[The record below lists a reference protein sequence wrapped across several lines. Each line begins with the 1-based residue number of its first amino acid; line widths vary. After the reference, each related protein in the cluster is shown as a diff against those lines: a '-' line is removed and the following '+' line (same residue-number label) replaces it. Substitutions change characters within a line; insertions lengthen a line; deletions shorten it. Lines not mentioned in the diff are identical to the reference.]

1 MKSSYVVTRRQQD
14 CLHSVHLAIPA
25 STYIRLLIALAV
37 LLIFTL
43 TSVSVKA
50 QCPTT
55 VLASD
60 LRAPTKIILS
70 QNGNLLVA
78 EQGNG
83 PNTGRISILDPSNG
97 ERRTLLDG
105 LPSAINNLGGEPA
118 PSGPSGLAMRGRT
131 LFIAIGVGDA
141 ALLGP
146 FPGTEL
152 PNPNPSSPILSS
164 VLEVHFSANA
174 EKTASGFTLTEADQ
188 FALKSGAELVLDNG
202 KGDRL
207 TIKLL
212 ADFPNVVPAPRP
224 DLPDNTVSS
233 NPFGVAVHSNLL
245 YVVDASLNL
254 IWTVELNTGATAVL
268 TRFASLPNPLFPFGP
283 PAIDPV
289 PDSIHLFGGQFL
301 VTLLSG
307 FPFPPGVA
315 QVRMV
320 DAHTGEDKPFI
331 TGLTSAI
338 DVLPVKTPGGGNEFL
353 TLEFSTDQLA
363 QAPGRLQ
370 LFTSPGGP
378 PVVIADCLITPTSM
392 ALDPKTG
399 SLFVTEIFTGR
410 IIEVA
415 VAGIS
420 TKSGKQLSR

>member
-1 MKSSYVVTRRQQD
+1 MRYLKICS
-14 CLHSVHLAIPA
+14 LA
-25 STYIRLLIALAV
+25 STELISVAV
-37 LLIFTL
+37 LLTFTL
-43 TSVSVKA
+43 TSVNVTA

-60 LRAPTKIILS
+60 LKAPTKIILS

-83 PNTGRISILDPSNG
+83 PNTGRISILDPSSG

-105 LPSAINNLGGEPA
+105 LPAAINNLGGFPA
-118 PSGPSGLAMRGRT
+118 PSGPSGLALRGRT
-131 LFIAIGVGDA
+131 LYVAIGVGDA
-141 ALLGP
+141 AFLGP
-146 FPGTEL
+146 LPGTEL
-152 PNPNPSSPILSS
+152 PNPNPSSPLLSS
-164 VLEVHFSANA
+164 VLQVHFSANV
-174 EKTASGFTLTEADQ
+174 EKTTSGFILTEADQ
-188 FALKSGAELVLDNG
+188 LALKSGAEVALDNG
-202 KGDRL
+202 EGDKL

-224 DLPDNTVSS
+224 DLPENTVSS
-233 NPFGVAVHSNLL
+233 NPFGVVVSGDLL

-254 IWTVELNTGATAVL
+254 LWTVEVNTGATAVL
-268 TRFASLPNPLFPFGP
+268 TRFASLPNPLFPLGP

-289 PDSIHLFGGQFL
+289 PDSIHLFGGHFL

-315 QVRMV
+315 QVRIV
-320 DAHTGEDKPFI
+320 DPHTDDNQPFI

-338 DVLPVKTPGGGNEFL
+338 DVLPVKTTGGGDEFL
-353 TLEFSTDQLA
+353 TLEFSTNQLA

-370 LFTSPGGP
+370 LFTSPDGP
-378 PVVIADCLITPTSM
+378 PAVIADCLITPTSM
-392 ALDPKTG
+392 ALDRKTG

-415 VAGIS
+415 VSGVS
-420 TKSGKQLSR
+420 TKSGRH

>member
-1 MKSSYVVTRRQQD
+1 MRRHIRALVAAVTFIM
-14 CLHSVHLAIPA
+14 LWG
-25 STYIRLLIALAV
+25 
-37 LLIFTL
+37 
-43 TSVSVKA
+43 VSAKA

-70 QNGNLLVA
+70 PNGNLLVA

-83 PNTGRISILDPSNG
+83 PNTGRISIIDPNSG

-105 LPSAINNLGGEPA
+105 LPSAINNLGGFPA

-164 VLEVHFSANA
+164 ILEVHFSANA

-188 FALKSGAELVLDNG
+188 FALKGGSELVLDNG
-202 KGDRL
+202 KGDKL

-212 ADFPNVVPAPRP
+212 ADFPDVVPAPRT

-233 NPFGVAVHSNLL
+233 NPFGVAVNNNLL
-245 YVVDASLNL
+245 YVADASLNR
-254 IWTVELNTGATAVL
+254 IWTVDLNTGATAVL
-268 TRFASLPNPLFPFGP
+268 TTFAPLTNPLPVGP
-283 PAIDPV
+283 PAVDAV
-289 PDSIHLFGGQFL
+289 PDSIHLFGGQLL

-307 FPFPPGVA
+307 FPFPPDVA
-315 QVRMV
+315 QVRTV
-320 DAHTGEDKPFI
+320 DPNTGESEPFI

-353 TLEFSTDQLA
+353 TLEFSTNQLA

-370 LFTSPGGP
+370 LFASPGGTP
-378 PVVIADCLITPTSM
+378 EVIADCLITPTSM
-392 ALDPKTG
+392 ALDPKTRI
-399 SLFVTEIFTGR
+399 LFVTEIFTGR
-410 IIEVA
+410 IIEVSA
-415 VAGIS
+415 
-420 TKSGKQLSR
+420 SGL

>member
-1 MKSSYVVTRRQQD
+1 M
-14 CLHSVHLAIPA
+14 
-25 STYIRLLIALAV
+25 
-37 LLIFTL
+37 
-43 TSVSVKA
+43 
-50 QCPTT
+50 
-55 VLASD
+55 
-60 LRAPTKIILS
+60 
-70 QNGNLLVA
+70 
-78 EQGNG
+78 
-83 PNTGRISILDPSNG
+83 
-97 ERRTLLDG
+97 
-105 LPSAINNLGGEPA
+105 
-118 PSGPSGLAMRGRT
+118 
-131 LFIAIGVGDA
+131 
-141 ALLGP
+141 
-146 FPGTEL
+146 
-152 PNPNPSSPILSS
+152 
-164 VLEVHFSANA
+164 HFSANA

-315 QVRMV
+315 QVRIV
-320 DAHTGEDKPFI
+320 DAHTGDDKPFI

-353 TLEFSTDQLA
+353 TLEFSTNQLA

-370 LFTSPGGP
+370 LFTSPGGL

-415 VAGIS
+415 VAGVS
-420 TKSGKQLSR
+420 TNSGKQLSR

>member
-1 MKSSYVVTRRQQD
+1 MKYVNLSISST
-14 CLHSVHLAIPA
+14 SIPVFTMMA
-25 STYIRLLIALAV
+25 ALM
-37 LLIFTL
+37 LTL
-43 TSVSVKA
+43 TTVSVKA
-50 QCPTT
+50 QCPGS

-70 QNGNLLVA
+70 NLGNLLVA

-83 PNTGRISILDPSNG
+83 PNTGRISILDRNGG

-105 LPSAINNLGGEPA
+105 LPSGINNLGGFPA
-118 PSGPSGLAMRGRT
+118 PSGPSGLAMRGRA

-141 ALLGP
+141 AMLGP
-146 FPGTEL
+146 APGTEL
-152 PNPNPSSPILSS
+152 PNPNPSSAILSS
-164 VLEVHFSANA
+164 VLEVHFSANV
-174 EKTASGFTLTEADQ
+174 EKTTSGFTLSEADQ
-188 FALKSGAELVLDNG
+188 LALKTGAEVVVKDARG
-202 KGDRL
+202 ERV

-212 ADFPNVVPAPRP
+212 ADFPDVVPAPRP

-233 NPFGVAVHSNLL
+233 NPFGVVAAGDLL
-245 YVVDASLNL
+245 YLVDASLNL
-254 IWTVELNTGATAVL
+254 IWTVEINTGATAVL
-268 TRFASLPNPLFPFGP
+268 TRFASLANPLSPVGP
-283 PAIDPV
+283 PSIDPV
-289 PDSIHLFGGQFL
+289 PDSIHVFGNQLL

-315 QVRMV
+315 QVRTV
-320 DAHTGEDKPFI
+320 DPRTGNSQRFI

-338 DVLPVKTPGGGNEFL
+338 DVLPVKVPGSGVEFL

-370 LFTSPGGP
+370 LFTSPDTP
-378 PVVIADCLITPTSM
+378 PAVIANCLITPTSM

-410 IIEVA
+410 IIQVA
-415 VAGIS
+415 VAGVS
-420 TKSGKQLSR
+420 TKTGNQLSR

>member
-1 MKSSYVVTRRQQD
+1 MKYLKHNLT
-14 CLHSVHLAIPA
+14 
-25 STYIRLLIALAV
+25 STAIRLLLGLAV
-37 LLIFTL
+37 LLTFTL

-83 PNTGRISILDPSNG
+83 PNTGRISIVDPSNG

-105 LPSAINNLGGEPA
+105 LPSAINNLGGFPA
-118 PSGPSGLAMRGRT
+118 PSGPSGLAMRGRA

-146 FPGTEL
+146 LPGTEV
-152 PNPNPSSPILSS
+152 PNPSPSSPILSS

-174 EKTASGFTLTEADQ
+174 EKTTNGFTLSEADQ
-188 FALKSGAELVLDNG
+188 FALQGGAQLVLDNG
-202 KGDRL
+202 KGDKL

-233 NPFGVAVHSNLL
+233 NPFGVVVDNNLL
-245 YVVDASLNL
+245 YVVDASLNR

-268 TRFASLPNPLFPFGP
+268 ATFAPLTNPLPVGP
-283 PAIDPV
+283 PAIDAV

-301 VTLLSG
+301 VTLLTG
-307 FPFPPGVA
+307 FPFPPDVA
-315 QVRMV
+315 QVRLV
-320 DAHTGEDKPFI
+320 DPNTGDNQPFI

-338 DVLPVKTPGGGNEFL
+338 DILPVKTPAGGDQFL
-353 TLEFSTDQLA
+353 TLEFSTNQLA

-378 PVVIADCLITPTSM
+378 PVVIANCLITPTSM

-399 SLFVTEIFTGR
+399 RLFVTEIFTGR
-410 IIEVA
+410 IIEVT
-415 VAGIS
+415 VAGV
-420 TKSGKQLSR
+420 

>member
-1 MKSSYVVTRRQQD
+1 MKH
-14 CLHSVHLAIPA
+14 LKHSLA
-25 STYIRLLIALAV
+25 STAVRLLMALAV
-37 LLIFTL
+37 LLTFNL

-83 PNTGRISILDPSNG
+83 PNTGRISVLDPSSG

-105 LPSAINNLGGEPA
+105 LPSAINNLGGFPA

-146 FPGTEL
+146 LPGTEL

-188 FALKSGAELVLDNG
+188 FALQSGAELVLDNG
-202 KGDRL
+202 KGDKL

-233 NPFGVAVHSNLL
+233 NPFGVAVNNNLL
-245 YVVDASLNL
+245 YVPDASLNR

-268 TRFASLPNPLFPFGP
+268 TTFASLTNPFPLGP
-283 PAIDPV
+283 PAIDAV

-301 VTLLSG
+301 VTLLTG
-307 FPFPPGVA
+307 FPFPPDVA
-315 QVRMV
+315 QVRIV
-320 DAHTGEDKPFI
+320 DPHTGDNQPFI

-338 DVLPVKTPGGGNEFL
+338 DVLPVKTPAGGDEFL
-353 TLEFSTDQLA
+353 TLEFSTNQLA

-378 PVVIADCLITPTSM
+378 PVVIANCLITPTSM

-399 SLFVTEIFTGR
+399 RLFVTEIFTGR
-410 IIEVA
+410 IIEVT
-415 VAGIS
+415 VAGV
-420 TKSGKQLSR
+420 

>member
-1 MKSSYVVTRRQQD
+1 MRFPKNYRLSSK
-14 CLHSVHLAIPA
+14 
-25 STYIRLLIALAV
+25 YIRLLITLSVFVTFA
-37 LLIFTL
+37 L
-43 TSVSVKA
+43 TSVSVSA
-50 QCPTT
+50 QCPTS

-83 PNTGRISILDPSNG
+83 PNTGRISILDPSSG

-105 LPSAINNLGGEPA
+105 LPSGINNLGGFPA

-146 FPGTEL
+146 LPGTEM
-152 PNPNPSSPILSS
+152 PNPNLSSPILSS

-174 EKTASGFTLTEADQ
+174 ENISSGFTLTKADQ
-188 FALKSGAELVLDNG
+188 SALKSGAKLVLDNG
-202 KGDRL
+202 AGDKL

-212 ADFPNVVPAPRP
+212 ADFPDVMPAPRP

-233 NPFGVAVHSNLL
+233 NPFGVVVTGNLL
-245 YVVDASLNL
+245 YVVDASFNL
-254 IWTVELNTGATAVL
+254 IWTVQLNTGATAVL

-283 PAIDPV
+283 PAVEPV

-307 FPFPPGVA
+307 FPFPPDVA
-315 QVRMV
+315 QVRTV
-320 DAHTGEDKPFI
+320 DPHTGGDEPFI

-338 DVLPVKTPGGGNEFL
+338 DVLPVKTRGGEDEFL

-363 QAPGRLQ
+363 QAPGKLQ
-370 LFTSPGGP
+370 LFTSPAGP
-378 PVVIADCLITPTSM
+378 PAVIADCLITPTSM

-410 IIEVA
+410 VIEVA
-415 VAGIS
+415 VAGVS
-420 TKSGKQLSR
+420 TKSEKQLSR

>member
-1 MKSSYVVTRRQQD
+1 MKYLRMK
-14 CLHSVHLAIPA
+14 
-25 STYIRLLIALAV
+25 YNKLLIALSV
-37 LLIFTL
+37 FGTFTL
-43 TSVSVKA
+43 TSVSVSA

-55 VLASD
+55 VFASD

-70 QNGNLLVA
+70 QKGNLLVA

-83 PNTGRISILDPSNG
+83 PNTGRISILDPTSG

-105 LPSAINNLGGEPA
+105 LPSGINNLGGFPA

-146 FPGTEL
+146 LPGTEM
-152 PNPNPSSPILSS
+152 PNPNLSSPILSS
-164 VLEVHFSANA
+164 VLQVHFSANA
-174 EKTASGFTLTEADQ
+174 ENISTGFTLTEADQ
-188 FALKSGAELVLDNG
+188 SALKSGAELVLENG
-202 KGDRL
+202 AGDKL

-212 ADFPNVVPAPRP
+212 ADFPDVMPAPRP

-233 NPFGVAVHSNLL
+233 NPFGLVVTGNLL
-245 YVVDASLNL
+245 YVVDASFNL
-254 IWTVELNTGATAVL
+254 IWTIELNTGATAVL

-283 PAIDPV
+283 PAVDPV
-289 PDSIHLFGGQFL
+289 PDSIHLFGGEFL

-307 FPFPPGVA
+307 FPFPPDVA

-320 DAHTGEDKPFI
+320 DPHTGGDEPFI

-338 DVLPVKTPGGGNEFL
+338 DVLPVKTHGGGDEFL
-353 TLEFSTDQLA
+353 TLEFSTNQLA

-378 PVVIADCLITPTSM
+378 SAVIADCLITPTSM
-392 ALDPKTG
+392 ALDRKTG

-415 VAGIS
+415 VTGVS
-420 TKSGKQLSR
+420 TNKSEKQLSR

>member
-1 MKSSYVVTRRQQD
+1 MASRVLALTQLQKKLSMKQRK
-14 CLHSVHLAIPA
+14 HSLALTPMR
-25 STYIRLLIALAV
+25 TLTALAV
-37 LLIFTL
+37 LLPFTL
-43 TSVSVKA
+43 TTVGVKA

-60 LRAPTKIILS
+60 LRAPTKIILT

-83 PNTGRISILDPSNG
+83 PNTGRISILDPSSG
-97 ERRTLLDG
+97 DRRTLLDG
-105 LPSAINNLGGEPA
+105 LPSAINNLGGFPA

-146 FPGTEL
+146 LPGTEV

-188 FALKSGAELVLDNG
+188 IALQSGAELMLDNG
-202 KGDRL
+202 KGEKL

-212 ADFPNVVPAPRP
+212 ADFPNVEPAPRP

-233 NPFGVAVHSNLL
+233 NPFGVVVNNTSL
-245 YVVDASLNL
+245 YVVDASLNR
-254 IWTVELNTGATAVL
+254 IWTVELNTGAVAVL
-268 TRFASLPNPLFPFGP
+268 TTFASLANPFPIGP
-283 PAIDPV
+283 PTIDPV
-289 PDSIHLFGGQFL
+289 PDSIHLFGGELL

-307 FPFPPGVA
+307 FPFPPDVA
-315 QVRMV
+315 QVRLV
-320 DAHTGEDKPFI
+320 DPKTADNQPFI

-338 DVLPVKTPGGGNEFL
+338 DALPVKTSGGGDEFL
-353 TLEFSTDQLA
+353 TLEFSTNQLA
-363 QAPGRLQ
+363 QAPGRLR
-370 LFTSPGGP
+370 LFTSPSGP

-392 ALDPKTG
+392 TLDPKTKR
-399 SLFVTEIFTGR
+399 LFVTEIFTGR
-410 IIEVA
+410 IIEVT
-415 VAGIS
+415 VAS
-420 TKSGKQLSR
+420 LEVQKLFR

>member
-1 MKSSYVVTRRQQD
+1 MKYLRNYGLT
-14 CLHSVHLAIPA
+14 
-25 STYIRLLIALAV
+25 STHIRLSISLPV
-37 LLIFTL
+37 LLMFTL
-43 TSVSVKA
+43 MSVSVSA

-55 VLASD
+55 VFASD

-83 PNTGRISILDPSNG
+83 PNTGRISILDPSSG

-105 LPSAINNLGGEPA
+105 LPSGINNLGGFPA

-146 FPGTEL
+146 LPGTEV

-174 EKTASGFTLTEADQ
+174 ENISSGFTLTEADQ
-188 FALKSGAELVLDNG
+188 AALKSGAELVLDNG

-233 NPFGVAVHSNLL
+233 NPFGVAVTGNLL

-254 IWTVELNTGATAVL
+254 IWTVELNSGATAVL

-283 PAIDPV
+283 LAIDPV
-289 PDSIHLFGGQFL
+289 PDSIHLFGRKFL

-307 FPFPPGVA
+307 FPFPPDVA
-315 QVRMV
+315 QVRIV
-320 DAHTGEDKPFI
+320 DPHTGDDKPFI

-338 DVLPVKTPGGGNEFL
+338 DVLPVKTRGDGDEFV

-378 PVVIADCLITPTSM
+378 PVVIANCLITPTSM

-410 IIEVA
+410 IIEVP
-415 VAGIS
+415 VDSVS
-420 TKSGKQLSR
+420 TKGEKQFSR

>member
-1 MKSSYVVTRRQQD
+1 MKYLKNYGR
-14 CLHSVHLAIPA
+14 A
-25 STYIRLLIALAV
+25 STYIRLTIGFAV
-37 LLIFTL
+37 LLTFTL
-43 TSVSVKA
+43 TSASVSA

-55 VLASD
+55 VFASD
-60 LRAPTKIILS
+60 LRAPTKIIFS
-70 QNGNLLVA
+70 QTGNLLVA

-105 LPSAINNLGGEPA
+105 LPSGINNLGGFPA

-141 ALLGP
+141 AMLGP
-146 FPGTEL
+146 LPGTEV
-152 PNPNPSSPILSS
+152 PNPNLSSPILSS
-164 VLEVHFSANA
+164 VLEVHLSANA
-174 EKTASGFTLTEADQ
+174 ENISSGFTLTEADQ
-188 FALKSGAELVLDNG
+188 SALKSGAKLVLDNG
-202 KGDRL
+202 AGDKL

-212 ADFPNVVPAPRP
+212 ADFPDVMPAPRP

-233 NPFGVAVHSNLL
+233 NPFGLVVTGNLL
-245 YVVDASLNL
+245 YVVDASFNL
-254 IWTVELNTGATAVL
+254 IWTVDLNTGATAVL

-283 PAIDPV
+283 PAVDPV
-289 PDSIHLFGGQFL
+289 PDSIHLFGGEFL

-307 FPFPPGVA
+307 FPFPPDVA

-320 DAHTGEDKPFI
+320 DPHTGNDVPFI

-338 DVLPVKTPGGGNEFL
+338 DVLPVKTHDGGGDEFL
-353 TLEFSTDQLA
+353 TLEFSTNQLA

-378 PVVIADCLITPTSM
+378 PAVIADCLITPTSM
-392 ALDPKTG
+392 ALDRKTG

-415 VAGIS
+415 VTGVS
-420 TKSGKQLSR
+420 TKSAKQLSR